1 MIEKLKDIE
10 KNLLPELLG
19 KPEVW
24 NTLDIDYYPPRV
36 ERLWTKIDDDHRL
49 FIHIIHPTN
58 EPCLF
63 HKHRWPAAFKMISG
77 SYEMGISYCEN
88 EISSEEAYNLNTVAK
103 FIVNT
108 GSYYEMVNTHTLHYV
123 KPIDGIS
130 ISLMLTGQLYPE
142 AEFRKEVLD
151 KKLEPLSDLRK
162 SQIISNLLYF
172 YR

>member
-1 MIEKLKDIE
+1 
-10 KNLLPELLG
+10 
-19 KPEVW
+19 
-24 NTLDIDYYPPRV
+24 
-36 ERLWTKIDDDHRL
+36 
-49 FIHIIHPTN
+49 
-58 EPCLF
+58 
-63 HKHRWPAAFKMISG
+63 
-77 SYEMGISYCEN
+77 MGISYCEN
-88 EISSEEAYNLNTVAK
+88 EISSEEAYNLNTAAK